1 MAAARVA
8 PPVSFR
14 PFPQPGPSQQSLSSP
29 TSFCLTCD
37 FEPMPSNARL
47 NNEGAVQRLLIPN
60 GGIDAWMVT
69 IGAVPRTLL
78 SICASATPP
87 APGSLPAR
95 PHHTAGVAGWFQLP
109 VVLSPRLGFP
119 RATRP

>member
-69 IGAVPRTLL
+69 IGAVPRTFLA
-78 SICASATPP
+78 SCASAHPP
-87 APGSLPAR
+87 APGYLRSEER
-95 PHHTAGVAGWFQLP
+95 RGGKEWFSTCNSRGTP
-109 VVLSPRLGFP
+109 DH
-119 RATRP
+119 